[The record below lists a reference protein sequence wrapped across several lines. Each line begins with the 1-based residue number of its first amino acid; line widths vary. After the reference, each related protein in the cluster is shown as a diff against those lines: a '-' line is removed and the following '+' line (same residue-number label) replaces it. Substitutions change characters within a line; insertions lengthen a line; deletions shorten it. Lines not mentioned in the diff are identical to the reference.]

1 MSLPQPILDQYLS
14 LLAQIQVANNWL
26 AALKTTVD
34 YDGNNGTGLLFQA
47 VANTEGILRSMA
59 RAKTTMETQFPEL
72 LTDTGAAPTA

>member
-1 MSLPQPILDQYLS
+1 MSLPIPTDQYLG
-14 LLAQIQVANNWL
+14 LLSQIQTASNWL

-47 VANTEGILRSMA
+47 VASTEGILRSMD

-72 LTDTGAAPTA
+72 LTATGEAPTA